1 MTNAAAATAAV
12 LDATGLLCPLPV
24 LKARRAL
31 KALAPGAVLEV
42 LADDPG
48 AVRDFEHF
56 CNTTGCTLLACA
68 EEPGGV
74 RRFRFRKPAPAP
86 GTRPG

>member
-1 MTNAAAATAAV
+1 MTDAAQTAAV

-31 KALAPGAVLEV
+31 KPLPPGAVLEV

-56 CNTTGCTLLACA
+56 CDTTGCTLLECSEGA
-68 EEPGGV
+68 GGV
-74 RRFRFRKPAPAP
+74 RRFRLRKPGAGP
-86 GTRPG
+86 G